1 LGRAG
6 ALRKVEG
13 GMWKSGGT
21 VEVDVDANDDGSVLV
36 SAVTW
41 LVALDGFVTVEDTFE
56 GVRKLPPEIIR

>member
-1 LGRAG
+1 MGRGG
-6 ALRKVEG
+6 AVRKTDG
-13 GMWKSGGT
+13 GMLGSVAT
-21 VEVDVDANDDGSVLV
+21 VEVDANDDARLLV